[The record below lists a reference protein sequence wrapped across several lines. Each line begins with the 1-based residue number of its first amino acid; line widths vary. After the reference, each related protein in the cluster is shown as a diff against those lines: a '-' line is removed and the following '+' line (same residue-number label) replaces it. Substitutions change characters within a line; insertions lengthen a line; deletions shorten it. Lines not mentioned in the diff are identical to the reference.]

1 MLCYGLFGFKFV
13 LTCGGIILILN
24 LIIIIAIKKKLPNPW
39 VQLDPPG
46 LGWIPI
52 MGWVGLNFF

>member
-1 MLCYGLFGFKFV
+1 MLCYGLFGYKFV

-52 MGWVGLNFF
+52 MG